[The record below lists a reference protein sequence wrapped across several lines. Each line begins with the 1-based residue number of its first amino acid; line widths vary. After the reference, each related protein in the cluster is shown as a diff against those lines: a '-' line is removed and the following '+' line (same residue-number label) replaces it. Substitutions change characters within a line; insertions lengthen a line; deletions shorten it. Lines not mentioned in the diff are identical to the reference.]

1 MNRPWLICGGLA
13 LFCHAALLFG
23 IHPGS
28 APVPLPMSDTAV
40 EVSLVTA
47 AVSEQPAVSAPP
59 QEPPPTPPP
68 PPDPTPEPPS
78 PKPEPELTR
87 EPTPAPPKPEPR
99 REPPKPARAPAE
111 PRRSTAPSTA
121 PTRNAAATGAPAG
134 RSAGPTIGA
143 RPRFNPKPAYPPE
156 ARQQRQQGRVIVAVQ
171 VSAEGRATSVS
182 LVRSSG
188 FPQLDAAA
196 VEGVRRWTFTP
207 AQAVGV
213 PIPSR
218 VEVPVTFNLAQ

>member
-1 MNRPWLICGGLA
+1 MNRPWLICGALA
-13 LFCHAALLFG
+13 LLCHAALLFG

-47 AVSEQPAVSAPP
+47 TIAEPPAVSAPP

-68 PPDPTPEPPS
+68 PPDPTPEPPP
-78 PKPEPELTR
+78 PKPAPELTHA
-87 EPTPAPPKPEPR
+87 PTPAPPKPT
-99 REPPKPARAPAE
+99 RAPAE
-111 PRRSTAPSTA
+111 LRRSTAPSTA
-121 PTRNAAATGAPAG
+121 PTGNTTATGAPTG

-182 LVRSSG
+182 VVRSSG
-188 FPQLDAAA
+188 FPLLDAAT

-207 AQAVGV
+207 AQAVGI